1 MDLAF
6 YYFLILGFF
15 IGIIS
20 GFFGIGGGI
29 ILTPLLLI
37 LGYAPSVA
45 IATSLMLTLGS
56 TVSGTISHLRLKNVF
71 WRDSLVVG
79 GVGIIGSTIATPLVL
94 RLEAVNGAHLVISIV
109 YIGLLLYF
117 ANKFLRPKSIMG
129 EQTGWKNRYLAL
141 AFTGLFAGFIS
152 SLLGVSGG
160 FIITPLL
167 VGIVGYELKRAVGTS
182 IASALLIVLSGLVN
196 YTVASTNIDILV
208 GIMLI
213 VGALLGAPIGAKQLT
228 HFESPFVKKYLGIF
242 YLTVAISVLLEVIG
256 WNVASLSVL
265 VALSLIFLLTLLIYS
280 RRRTNR

>member
-56 TVSGTISHLRLKNVF
+56 TVSGTLSHLRLKNVV

-117 ANKFLRPKSIMG
+117 ANKFLRPKSTAG
-129 EQTGWKNRYLAL
+129 VQTGWKNRYLAL

-242 YLTVAISVLLEVIG
+242 YLTVAISVLFEVIG

-280 RRRTNR
+280 RRRTNG

>member
-1 MDLAF
+1 MEF
-6 YYFLILGFF
+6 YYFLPLGFF

-37 LGYAPSVA
+37 LGFTPSVA

-56 TVSGTISHLRLKNVF
+56 TVSGTLSHLRLKNVV
-71 WRDSLVVG
+71 WRDSLVIG

-94 RLEAVNGAHLVISIV
+94 RLEEVNGAHLVISIV
-109 YIGLLLYF
+109 YIALLLYF
-117 ANKFLRPKSIMG
+117 ANKFLRPKSTNG
-129 EQTGWKNRYLAL
+129 SQDGWRNRYVAL
-141 AFTGLFAGFIS
+141 AFTGLFAGFVS

-196 YTVASTNIDILV
+196 YTVASTDVDLLV
-208 GIMLI
+208 GVMLI
-213 VGALLGAPIGAKQLT
+213 IGALLGAPIGAKQLG

-242 YLTVAISVLLEVIG
+242 YLTVATSVLLEVLG
-256 WNVASLSVL
+256 FNTASLIVL
-265 VALSLIFLLTLLIYS
+265 VTLSLVFLVTLLVYS
-280 RRRTNR
+280 RKRSTSS

>member
-1 MDLAF
+1 
-6 YYFLILGFF
+6 
-15 IGIIS
+15 
-20 GFFGIGGGI
+20 
-29 ILTPLLLI
+29 
-37 LGYAPSVA
+37 
-45 IATSLMLTLGS
+45 
-56 TVSGTISHLRLKNVF
+56 
-71 WRDSLVVG
+71 
-79 GVGIIGSTIATPLVL
+79 
-94 RLEAVNGAHLVISIV
+94 SIV

-117 ANKFLRPKSIMG
+117 ANKFLRPKSTTG

-280 RRRTNR
+280 RRRTNG

>member
-56 TVSGTISHLRLKNVF
+56 TVSGTISHLRLKNVV

-94 RLEAVNGAHLVISIV
+94 RLEEVNGAHLVISIV

-117 ANKFLRPKSIMG
+117 ANKFLRPKATTD

-242 YLTVAISVLLEVIG
+242 YLTVAVSVLLEVIG

-280 RRRTNR
+280 RRRTNG

>member
-1 MDLAF
+1 
-6 YYFLILGFF
+6 
-15 IGIIS
+15 
-20 GFFGIGGGI
+20 
-29 ILTPLLLI
+29 
-37 LGYAPSVA
+37 
-45 IATSLMLTLGS
+45 MLTLGS
-56 TVSGTISHLRLKNVF
+56 TVSGTLSHLRLKNVV

-117 ANKFLRPKSIMG
+117 ANKFLRPKSTTG

-280 RRRTNR
+280 RRRTNG

>member
-1 MDLAF
+1 MEF
-6 YYFLILGFF
+6 YYFLPLGFF

-37 LGYAPSVA
+37 LGFTPSVA

-56 TVSGTISHLRLKNVF
+56 TVSGTLSHLRLKNVV
-71 WRDSLVVG
+71 WQDSLVVG
-79 GVGIIGSTIATPLVL
+79 AVGILGSTIATPIVL
-94 RLEAVNGAHLVISIV
+94 RLEEVNGAHLVISVV

-117 ANKFLRPKSIMG
+117 ANKFLRPKSTDDT
-129 EQTGWKNRYLAL
+129 QTGWKNRYLAL
-141 AFTGLFAGFIS
+141 GFIGLFAGFIS

-167 VGIVGYELKRAVGTS
+167 VGIAGYELKRAVGTS

-196 YTVASTNIDILV
+196 YTVASTDVDLLV

-213 VGALLGAPIGAKQLT
+213 IGALLGAPIGAKQLA

-242 YLTVAISVLLEVIG
+242 YLTVALSVLLEVLHF
-256 WNVASLSVL
+256 NTASLTVL
-265 VALSLIFLLTLLIYS
+265 VTLSIVFLMTLVVYS
-280 RRRTNR
+280 RKRSTKP

>member
-45 IATSLMLTLGS
+45 ISTSLMLTLGS
-56 TVSGTISHLRLKNVF
+56 TVSGTLSHLRLKNVV

-117 ANKFLRPKSIMG
+117 ANKFLRPKSTTG

-280 RRRTNR
+280 RRRTNG

>member
-56 TVSGTISHLRLKNVF
+56 TVSGTISHLRLKNVV

-117 ANKFLRPKSIMG
+117 ANKFLRPKSTMG

-280 RRRTNR
+280 RRRTNG

>member
-56 TVSGTISHLRLKNVF
+56 TVSGTISHLRLKNVV

-94 RLEAVNGAHLVISIV
+94 RLEEVNGAHLVISIV
-109 YIGLLLYF
+109 YVGLLLYF
-117 ANKFLRPKSIMG
+117 ANKFLRPKATIS

-242 YLTVAISVLLEVIG
+242 YLTVAVSVLLEIIG

-280 RRRTNR
+280 RRRTNG

>member
-56 TVSGTISHLRLKNVF
+56 TVSGTMSHLRLKNVV

-117 ANKFLRPKSIMG
+117 ANKFLRPKSTTG
-129 EQTGWKNRYLAL
+129 EQAGWKNRYLAL

-242 YLTVAISVLLEVIG
+242 YLTVAVSVLLEVIG

-265 VALSLIFLLTLLIYS
+265 VALSLIFLMTLLIYS
-280 RRRTNR
+280 RRRTNG

>member
-56 TVSGTISHLRLKNVF
+56 TVSGTISHLRLKNVV

-94 RLEAVNGAHLVISIV
+94 RLEEVNGAHLVISIV

-117 ANKFLRPKSIMG
+117 ANKFLRPKSTTG
-129 EQTGWKNRYLAL
+129 EQAGWKNRYLAL

-242 YLTVAISVLLEVIG
+242 YLTVAISVLFEVLG

-280 RRRTNR
+280 RRRTNG

>member
-56 TVSGTISHLRLKNVF
+56 TVSGTISHLRLKNVV

-94 RLEAVNGAHLVISIV
+94 RLE
-109 YIGLLLYF
+109 
-117 ANKFLRPKSIMG
+117 
-129 EQTGWKNRYLAL
+129 
-141 AFTGLFAGFIS
+141 
-152 SLLGVSGG
+152 
-160 FIITPLL
+160 
-167 VGIVGYELKRAVGTS
+167 
-182 IASALLIVLSGLVN
+182 
-196 YTVASTNIDILV
+196 
-208 GIMLI
+208 
-213 VGALLGAPIGAKQLT
+213 
-228 HFESPFVKKYLGIF
+228 
-242 YLTVAISVLLEVIG
+242 
-256 WNVASLSVL
+256 
-265 VALSLIFLLTLLIYS
+265 
-280 RRRTNR
+280 

>member
-56 TVSGTISHLRLKNVF
+56 TVSGTISHLRLKNVV

-94 RLEAVNGAHLVISIV
+94 RLEEVNGAHLVISIV

-117 ANKFLRPKSIMG
+117 ANKFLRPKTTIG

-242 YLTVAISVLLEVIG
+242 YLTVAVSVLLEVIG

-280 RRRTNR
+280 RHRTNG